1 MSTTARRR
9 RTGFTIIELL
19 VAIAIIGLL
28 VALLLPAVQSA
39 REAARRM
46 SCKNNLRQIG
56 VALHNYHSNHETFPP
71 GVVSVY
77 PGAGWPTDPCF
88 LLGRTNLDSRAP
100 WTVLLLPELDDSP
113 LYSEFDMQA
122 SFFGFKS
129 TVAPAVN
136 EMPQTEALNY
146 FECPSD
152 PNSGRGTGNC
162 NYFGVQGGGSTPDCV
177 DPGGHSGRVM
187 MRNGVLFINSRVR
200 AQDIRDGLSNTFAVG
215 ESRYLQLQGGGQTP
229 GGGPLYYGTWA
240 SSVWLA
246 GTSASDAS
254 SVYVTLAAAIAAIN
268 SSKLDPQSDWTVEVQ
283 SQLFGSR
290 HPGGCHFLFAD
301 GSCHFISENIA
312 LDTYHK
318 LGARND
324 GGVVSSF

>member
-1 MSTTARRR
+1 MRSACRHPAR
-9 RTGFTIIELL
+9 GFTLIELL

-56 VALHNYHSNHETFPP
+56 LALHNYHSSHDSFPP
-71 GVVSVY
+71 GVVSMS
-77 PGAGWPTDPCF
+77 PGPGWPTDPCL
-88 LLGRTNLDSRAP
+88 LLGRTNQDSRAP
-100 WTVLLLPELDDSP
+100 WAVLLLPELDDDP

-122 SFFGFKS
+122 SFFGFRS
-129 TVAPAVN
+129 PGVPAVN
-136 EMPQTEALNY
+136 EATQSIPSNH

-152 PNSGRGTGNC
+152 PNSGKGTANC
-162 NYFGVQGGGSTPDCV
+162 NYFGVQGGGSAPDCV

-187 MRNGVLFINSRVR
+187 TRNGVLFINSRVR
-200 AQDIRDGLSNTFAVG
+200 TQDVRDGLSNTFAVG
-215 ESRYLQLQGGGQTP
+215 ESRYMQLQGGGQTP
-229 GGGPLYYGTWA
+229 GGGAVYSGTWA

-246 GTSASDAS
+246 GISASDAS

-324 GGVVSSF
+324 GGVIGAY